1 MEKKRRFFIPLAL
14 ITLIT
19 PWVTAGCHEQRGGYI
34 ATSSISQNGFAING
48 DEMRKVHGLEI
59 RVWGFVDHNNLYGDD
74 HAKKILGEWWSGDG
88 PNAASWRFNLKA
100 NEDDETG
107 QSFPVHLP
115 NDPWR
120 DDLLRTFVADARA
133 HRPSPVFLKGKLVT
147 SAAPTNVTFIT
158 VLTIEVQSSQD
169 ISLGFPEKN

>member
-1 MEKKRRFFIPLAL
+1 
-14 ITLIT
+14 
-19 PWVTAGCHEQRGGYI
+19 
-34 ATSSISQNGFAING
+34 
-48 DEMRKVHGLEI
+48 MRKVHGQEI

-100 NEDDETG
+100 KEDDEAG
-107 QSFPVHLP
+107 QSFQVRVP

-133 HRPSPVFLKGKLVT
+133 HRPTPVFVKGKLFT
-147 SAAPTNVTFIT
+147 FAAPANVTF
-158 VLTIEVQSSQD
+158 LTGLFIEARSSQD